1 VTETVGAFDSFSR
14 QTRGILM
21 VWIIG
26 LFTMSALIWL
36 LAVMMSAESES
47 ERRRRF
53 GLSSSAECGDG
64 GNRSKSRQ
72 AA

>member
-1 VTETVGAFDSFSR
+1 
-14 QTRGILM
+14 M

-26 LFTMSALIWL
+26 LFTMCALIWI

-53 GLSSSAECGDG
+53 GLSSSGEAGEG
-64 GNRSKSRQ
+64 GNRSKTRH

>member
-1 VTETVGAFDSFSR
+1 
-14 QTRGILM
+14 M

-26 LFTMSALIWL
+26 LFTMTALIWL

-53 GLSSSAECGDG
+53 GLSASGEAGEG
-64 GNRSKSRQ
+64 GTRSKAKQ

>member
-14 QTRGILM
+14 QTRGTLM

-53 GLSSSAECGDG
+53 RLSSSAEGGDG

>member
-1 VTETVGAFDSFSR
+1 
-14 QTRGILM
+14 M

-26 LFTMSALIWL
+26 LFTISALVWL

-47 ERRRRF
+47 ERRRLF
-53 GLSSSAECGDG
+53 GLSSHREAGEG
-64 GNRSKSRQ
+64 GNQSKTRQ